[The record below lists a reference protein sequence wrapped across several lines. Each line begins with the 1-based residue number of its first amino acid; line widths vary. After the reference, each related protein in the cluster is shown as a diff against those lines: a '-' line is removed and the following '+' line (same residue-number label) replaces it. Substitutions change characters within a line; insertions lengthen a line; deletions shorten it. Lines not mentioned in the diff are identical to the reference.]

1 MANTKRRSGISEYK
15 YLGDVIMRY
24 GKNKRNIEERKVKV
38 MVSTRK
44 IIGLCGSNVSQK
56 IEIKALLRF
65 HETCPLATLLTNCET
80 WTLNKGERE
89 KIGKTGLWA
98 LKKILGIPSTT
109 PTPAIWFTTG
119 YLLTP
124 NLIDRRQL
132 SYLKTLLDHP
142 DHDWTKQMLYV
153 LDGTLDG
160 HHKSTKK

>member
-15 YLGDVIMRY
+15 YLGDVIMRD
-24 GKNKRNIEERKVKV
+24 GKNKRNIEEREVKV

-44 IIGLCGSNVSQK
+44 IIGLCGSNVIQK
-56 IEIKALLRF
+56 IEMKAL
-65 HETCPLATLLTNCET
+65 
-80 WTLNKGERE
+80 LNKGERE
-89 KIGKTGLWA
+89 KIGKIELWA
-98 LKKILGIPSTT
+98 LKKILGIPITT

-124 NLIDRRQL
+124 ILIDRRQL
-132 SYLKTLLDHP
+132 SFLKTLLDRP

-160 HHKSTKK
+160 HHKSTKN